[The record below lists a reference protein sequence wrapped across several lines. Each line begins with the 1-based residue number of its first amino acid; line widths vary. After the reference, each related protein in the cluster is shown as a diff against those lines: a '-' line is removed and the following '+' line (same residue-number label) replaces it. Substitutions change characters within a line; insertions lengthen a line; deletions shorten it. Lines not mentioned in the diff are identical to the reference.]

1 MTYLSIIEKIKILF
15 DLLMDFEFVLIF
27 TLVMLYLTF
36 LYSVKK
42 LSGKKYI
49 SYILLTFI
57 IVFGI
62 SIVNNYEVLSN
73 TFDNFTT
80 IFFENI
86 YFPSIYV
93 YIGVLIISFI
103 AFVVSLFNVMLKKIY
118 KIINVMMFTLN
129 NILFVIILNII
140 AKNNIDVFSPNS
152 LYTNTNLVAILE
164 LSMGLCLIWFLSL
177 LVVYTTDVICVRL
190 ANKKVCNKEEK
201 FSTVLEVNSDI
212 VNNVNVQNDEE
223 YIYENISSNTLDS
236 ELEEISNNCEDII
249 FSEIKAE
256 KELLIEENSIV
267 NNEEITVSNKEITFN
282 DILNGCIPVTYY
294 DNSKVLEEYNLINPQ
309 NMYENNYNKIKEEIV
324 FNDLNN
330 YKENIAIVEQNEE
343 KQDNIINNYN
353 IDRELSVEEL
363 TLKEKIKASEE
374 RLIINTVSLNDL
386 IDEEFNEIMENTKEE
401 NNFNKVENIKETKEY
416 NYSIDDYK
424 KIYNMLNSLKEYSTN
439 NNIKIDDAVAISLIS
454 NYSIDDCLK
463 FKNILESNLN

>member
-15 DLLMDFEFVLIF
+15 DLLMDSEFVLIF

-164 LSMGLCLIWFLSL
+164 LSMGLFIIWFLSL

>member
-15 DLLMDFEFVLIF
+15 DLLMDSEFVLIF

-164 LSMGLCLIWFLSL
+164 LSMGLSLIWFLSL